1 MPAAQPNS
9 ATGLPYSL
17 VDIDEPKRPL
27 KARLTDADSFQLKL
41 WLLKYAWILS
51 IITMAPGIALAA
63 FLVTHN
69 LAFALTVT
77 ATAVLTSGGVFWWR
91 TRQLP

>member
-9 ATGLPYSL
+9 VTGLPYSL
-17 VDIDEPKRPL
+17 VDLDEPKKPL
-27 KARLTDADSFQLKL
+27 GTRIKEADSFQLKL
-41 WLLKYAWILS
+41 WILKYAWILS

-63 FLVTHN
+63 FLVTGD
-69 LAFALTVT
+69 LPFALIVT
-77 ATAVLTSGGVFWWR
+77 TTAVLTSGGAFWWR